1 MPPGRA
7 HAALRQFS
15 WCRTAV
21 PCPRTSA
28 FAGGI
33 ENNNMNNSQGG
44 APLTRKPRTEDYQP
58 SIGAAAYNALPDA
71 AYNGPPDAAYNGPP
85 DAAYNGPPNAAGRGA
100 GDGYQPGFSIGV
112 PVPSPNAGGAAPRD
126 RSGDICFK

>member
-1 MPPGRA
+1 MCTCCSKAIQLVPRNP
-7 HAALRQFS
+7 
-15 WCRTAV
+15 
-21 PCPRTSA
+21 PCPRTCA

-44 APLTRKPRTEDYQP
+44 GPLTRKPRTEDYQP
-58 SIGAAAYNALPDA
+58 PIGAAAAYNALPDA
-71 AYNGPPDAAYNGPP
+71 AYNAPPD
-85 DAAYNGPPNAAGRGA
+85 AAGRGA
-100 GDGYQPGFSIGV
+100 GDGYQPGFSMGV